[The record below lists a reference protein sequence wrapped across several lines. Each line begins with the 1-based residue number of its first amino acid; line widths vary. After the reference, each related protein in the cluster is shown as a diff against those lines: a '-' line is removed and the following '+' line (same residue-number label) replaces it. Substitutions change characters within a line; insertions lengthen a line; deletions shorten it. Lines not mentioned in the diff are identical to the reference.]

1 MELQYGMNIMIYPI
15 IFMNIEYKCVVYQI
29 YLGVYL
35 IALWFIILKVK
46 YNDASIKKLSNI
58 YITIDGYP
66 LNGTLIGFD
75 ILDNAWSDATWIDQ
89 NKGKL
94 YCRYIKHYGDGSG
107 TGAGT
112 ENHYANIVYI

>member
-1 MELQYGMNIMIYPI
+1 MVMLKILNLLERLYFI
-15 IFMNIEYKCVVYQI
+15 
-29 YLGVYL
+29 L
-35 IALWFIILKVK
+35 IKS
-46 YNDASIKKLSNI
+46 DASIKKLSNI
-58 YITIDGYP
+58 YITINGYP

-75 ILDNAWSDATWIDQ
+75 ILDNVWSDANWIDQ